1 MSRHQVVER
10 SVLAIA
16 AIGLCTAGIVIN
28 SARAQPIP
36 PVTWELRQNEPNP
49 FCPEDDGSAR
59 ITMILERAAHVEL
72 SVWQSDSTAVLRT
85 LVTTDVPGAGML
97 SVWWDGRDANGAL
110 VPNGRYPYTFRATDG
125 AATLL
130 FEASRA
136 ATVRCT
142 TGVESSRWERIKRF
156 YR

>member
-1 MSRHQVVER
+1 MDHHHVLER
-10 SVLAIA
+10 CVLAIA
-16 AIGLCTAGIVIN
+16 TMALCTAGIAKDSV
-28 SARAQPIP
+28 RAQGIP

-72 SVWQSDSTAVLRT
+72 SVWQPDSTAVLRT

-110 VPNGRYPYTFRATDG
+110 VANGRYPYTFRATDG
-125 AATLL
+125 AAALL